1 MIIKLTNLNRLT
13 PEQFIQLI
21 SSVPLHCTTL
31 DLRRNYLNLRS
42 RAELVEALKQ
52 LPVGVDSI
60 LIDDNYF
67 GERDHQIEI
76 NPAIP
81 VIERQKIIQ
90 QFTKQLVRNLAFKS
104 FLHALPLRNIKLII
118 GNLQI
123 SSFNFLSE
131 LLIEE
136 LSIHVH
142 TDKFVLGSLNLNAFH
157 FSFATTHEL
166 REHAISYCH
175 RFKTFSSMCTQYLLS
190 ELSADFPG
198 QTQHSTAFY
207 QDFFAGLELNL
218 QPQVLVLS
226 PNFTQSYPEDIVQF
240 FDDRQIVYFKFTEDN
255 RVDQAIQIAKKMH
268 LGQTLILDISCE
280 RHLQSATTIT
290 SQLQDG
296 VRLVLQLS
304 NDLDVDN
311 LKQFFA
317 QIKYGV
323 VLHLLHGSSFWKTVD
338 VFSKHIGM
346 PIEISCQ
353 MDEEEIQAIQE
364 RLPFYAAIQFH
375 DLRAMENI
383 MHHCQMMHQA
393 MLQNPA
399 CALPDSVCLTH
410 IVNALPKLQNFALAE
425 QLKKPLQII
434 AAPTLGLED
443 LLQVMF
449 FSYPRSQVVVKNLS
463 TQHLEQ
469 IIPRLQ
475 TGQEIFLRNEIA
487 IDDVCTLITSL
498 PEATRVCI
506 SKNFY
511 PDEIHKIV
519 CRLPQK
525 TQLCLDP
532 SWSVA
537 QARDIIKSLPHQVEL
552 YVRNNQSLSL
562 LEQMAS
568 SFKSN
573 QTVIINLQM
582 PQAVIHAILSILG
595 TNVRIGFDGKYV
607 PHLFQAIVN
616 KLLPNSCLS
625 FSAPQLD
632 RWVQSLSPGM
642 RLLLPNHL
650 NQTDMDWLIAMHPD
664 GVNLI
669 LPDTLPRDI
678 IAQYHLRLPNRCSVD
693 TEIQQPQS
701 SPRLFFSPRLESSP
715 TNRRSPSF
723 SASP

>member
-1 MIIKLTNLNRLT
+1 MIYKLTNLIGLT

-31 DLRRNYLNLRS
+31 DLRGNYLNLRS
-42 RAELVEALKQ
+42 RTELFGALKH
-52 LPVGVDSI
+52 LPSGVDSI

-76 NPAIP
+76 NPSIP

-90 QFTKQLVRNLAFKS
+90 QFTKQLARNLAFKS
-104 FLHALPLRNIKLII
+104 FLHALPLRNINLMI

-136 LSIHVH
+136 LSIHLH
-142 TDKFVLGSLNLNAFH
+142 TDKFVLGCLNLNAFH
-157 FSFATTHEL
+157 FSFATTDEL

-198 QTQHSTAFY
+198 QIQHSMAFY
-207 QDFFAGLELNL
+207 QDFFSGLKLNQ

-226 PNFTQSYPEDIVQF
+226 PNFTQTYPEDIVQF

-255 RVDQAIQIAKKMH
+255 RVDQAIQIAKKIH
-268 LGQTLILDISCE
+268 LGQTLILDISCD
-280 RHLQSATTIT
+280 RHLQSAISIT

-323 VLHLLHGSSFWKTVD
+323 VLHLLHGSNFWKTVD
-338 VFSKHIGM
+338 VFSKHISM

-353 MDEEEIQAIQE
+353 MDEEEIQAIHE

-375 DLRAMENI
+375 DLREMENI
-383 MHHCQMMHQA
+383 IQHCQTMHQA

-410 IVNALPKLQNFALAE
+410 IVNALPRLQNFALAE

-434 AAPTLGLED
+434 AAPNLALED

-487 IDDVCTLITSL
+487 IDDVCSLITSL
-498 PEATRVCI
+498 PEAARVCI
-506 SKNFY
+506 SRNFY
-511 PDEIHKIV
+511 PDEIIKIV

-537 QARDIIKSLPHQVEL
+537 QAKDIVRSLPHQVEL

-562 LEQMAS
+562 LEQIAT

-573 QTVIINLQM
+573 QTIIINLQM
-582 PQAVIHAILSILG
+582 PPPIIYAILSNIG
-595 TNVRIGFDGKYV
+595 SKARIGFDGKYV
-607 PHLFQAIVN
+607 LSLFQAIVTH
-616 KLLPNSCLS
+616 LPSHSCLS

-632 RWVQSLSPGM
+632 RWVSRLRSGVSLA
-642 RLLLPNHL
+642 LPKDL
-650 NQTDMDWLIAMHPD
+650 NQNDIDCLIGMLPD

-669 LPDTLPRDI
+669 LPDTLPREI
-678 IAQYHLRLPNRCSVD
+678 IAQFHLRLPNRCNLD

-701 SPRLFFSPRLESSP
+701 SPRTFFDPRLESSP
-715 TNRRSPSF
+715 TYRGSPPF